1 METLLAAIDL
11 EIGYRNFSGTQRPLA
26 QGINLTLRA
35 GELIA
40 LMGPN
45 GVGKSTLIRTMA
57 RLQPMIGGDIQV
69 GGKSVRHLSYRE
81 SARLLSIVLSVPPS
95 PGLISVFDLVAMGR
109 YPHTGWTGKLDARHR
124 AVVEWAIEN
133 TGIGHLRHRPL
144 HHLSDGERQKV
155 MIARA
160 LAQDTPL
167 ILLDEPTAHLDLPNR
182 SDIVG
187 LLRHLTRQTQ
197 RGILL
202 STHDL
207 ELALQA
213 ADRLWLMDHKGRV
226 VTGTPEDLALDGW
239 LGRLF
244 GSQSVRFDEEHG
256 GFRLVRNYREKV
268 LVAGEGPARLWT
280 CRALNRCGYET
291 VSRGHCG
298 LRVSVVEA
306 GGGREWHL
314 ERAAAVHRADSIG
327 GLLALIG
334 GKGGDHD

>member
-11 EIGYRNFSGTQRPLA
+11 EIGFRSFSGKQRPLA

-57 RLQPMIGGDIQV
+57 RLQPMIGGDIQI
-69 GGKSVRHLSYRE
+69 GGKSIRHLSYRE

-95 PGLISVFDLVAMGR
+95 PGLITVFDLVAMGR
-109 YPHTGWTGKLDARHR
+109 YPHTGWTGKLDDRQR

-133 TGIGHLRHRPL
+133 TGIGNLRHRLL

-187 LLRHLTRQTQ
+187 LLRQLTRQTQ

-213 ADRLWLMDHKGRV
+213 ADRLWLMDHQGRV
-226 VTGTPEDLALDGW
+226 ITGTPEDLALDGW
-239 LGRLF
+239 L
-244 GSQSVRFDEEHG
+244 
-256 GFRLVRNYREKV
+256 
-268 LVAGEGPARLWT
+268 
-280 CRALNRCGYET
+280 
-291 VSRGHCG
+291 
-298 LRVSVVEA
+298 
-306 GGGREWHL
+306 
-314 ERAAAVHRADSIG
+314 
-327 GLLALIG
+327 
-334 GKGGDHD
+334 